1 MHTPPPPGISMVVQL
16 ALLREHGQ
24 LGRCYGVPT
33 TWEFSQAK
41 VVFPRDTPAD
51 SCLLER
57 QF

>member
-1 MHTPPPPGISMVVQL
+1 MHTPPPGISMVVQL